1 MLAHALQLWDCFS
14 AEVRFSSTSSDL
26 FFHHVITSIPTTQCE
41 IPTNAF
47 FFVCLFLPLHCC
59 RGETDRAETE
69 AKVLVCQLSVV

>member
-47 FFVCLFLPLHCC
+47 FFRLFVFTSSLLPW
-59 RGETDRAETE
+59 RD
-69 AKVLVCQLSVV
+69 